1 MRNAA
6 YGLLE
11 GDNATKVRRLYS
23 DGRAYAKTSE
33 NFLEKRAEN
42 PSQ

>member
-1 MRNAA
+1 MRNVA

-23 DGRAYAKTSE
+23 DGRAYAKPSDE
-33 NFLEKRAEN
+33 FLEKVEK
-42 PSQ
+42 PSE